1 VAKASRV
8 EVGGRQLEVS
18 NLDKVL
24 WPATGTTKGEMLTY
38 YARVAPVL
46 VPHLTGRAIT
56 LKRYPDGVEG
66 VSFFEKN
73 CPSYKPPWIRT
84 VKMGDVNYCLVE
96 EPATVVWLANLAAIE
111 LHPTLAAKPNLGS
124 PTTVVFDL
132 DPGAPADVVTCARVA
147 LLIRDLLAQL
157 HLQSWVKTSGSKG
170 LQLYVPLNSGATYD
184 RTAPFAKAVAQL
196 LEKRHPEL
204 VVSYQQRAA
213 RAQKVLIDWSQNTES
228 KTTIAVYA
236 LRARPEP
243 TVSTPVTWDEL
254 DNAVSA
260 ADPGRLRF
268 EWDAVLERIE
278 RHGDL
283 MADVL
288 SLEQELPELA

>member
-1 VAKASRV
+1 
-8 EVGGRQLEVS
+8 
-18 NLDKVL
+18 
-24 WPATGTTKGEMLTY
+24 M
-38 YARVAPVL
+38 
-46 VPHLTGRAIT
+46 
-56 LKRYPDGVEG
+56 
-66 VSFFEKN
+66 
-73 CPSYKPPWIRT
+73 
-84 VKMGDVNYCLVE
+84 
-96 EPATVVWLANLAAIE
+96 
-111 LHPTLAAKPNLGS
+111 
-124 PTTVVFDL
+124 
-132 DPGAPADVVTCARVA
+132 
-147 LLIRDLLAQL
+147 IRDLLAQL
-157 HLQSWVKTSGSKG
+157 HLEAWVKTSGSKG

-228 KTTIAVYA
+228 KTTVAVYA

-268 EWDAVLERIE
+268 EWDAVLERVE

>member
-1 VAKASRV
+1 MSR
-8 EVGGRQLEVS
+8 
-18 NLDKVL
+18 
-24 WPATGTTKGEMLTY
+24 
-38 YARVAPVL
+38 
-46 VPHLTGRAIT
+46 
-56 LKRYPDGVEG
+56 
-66 VSFFEKN
+66 
-73 CPSYKPPWIRT
+73 
-84 VKMGDVNYCLVE
+84 
-96 EPATVVWLANLAAIE
+96 
-111 LHPTLAAKPNLGS
+111 
-124 PTTVVFDL
+124 
-132 DPGAPADVVTCARVA
+132 

-157 HLQSWVKTSGSKG
+157 HLEAWVKTSGSKG

-228 KTTIAVYA
+228 KTTVAVYA

-260 ADPGRLRF
+260 ADPGCLRF
-268 EWDAVLERIE
+268 EWDEVLERVE